1 MAFLGDLARKR
12 SLASAAFLFLLLV
25 DEIEGLAYMAVAV
38 VLGQPDL
45 FLSMQ
50 QVFFP
55 VVLLV
60 AGVVSLTRNW
70 RRPVTVEPLAPIE
83 AVELNTL
90 TQRIGAPARAR
101 IASAMA
107 SASSRDVS
115 GSSMENSSPPN
126 RDASPFSPAS
136 SCSSS
141 ATAWI
146 SMSPARCP

>member
-25 DEIEGLAYMAVAV
+25 DEIEGLAYVAVAV
-38 VLGQPDL
+38 AFGRPDL

-60 AGVVSLTRNW
+60 AGAVSLARNW
-70 RRPVTVEPLAPIE
+70 RRAERREPLAPIE

-90 TQRIGAPARAR
+90 TQRIGAPVRAHVNAQPR
-101 IASAMA
+101 
-107 SASSRDVS
+107 
-115 GSSMENSSPPN
+115 
-126 RDASPFSPAS
+126 
-136 SCSSS
+136 
-141 ATAWI
+141 
-146 SMSPARCP
+146 

>member
-38 VLGQPDL
+38 VLGRPEL

-60 AGVVSLTRNW
+60 AAAVSLARNW
-70 RRPVTVEPLAPIE
+70 RRAAAVQTVAPVE
-83 AVELNTL
+83 AVELNAL
-90 TQRIGAPARAR
+90 TQRIGAPVRAR
-101 IASAMA
+101 ITTQP
-107 SASSRDVS
+107 R
-115 GSSMENSSPPN
+115 
-126 RDASPFSPAS
+126 
-136 SCSSS
+136 
-141 ATAWI
+141 
-146 SMSPARCP
+146 

>member
-25 DEIEGLAYMAVAV
+25 DEIEGLAYVAVAV

-60 AGVVSLTRNW
+60 AAAVSLARNW
-70 RRPVTVEPLAPIE
+70 RRAERILVLDPIE
-83 AVELNTL
+83 TVELNTL
-90 TQRIGAPARAR
+90 TQRIGAPVRAR
-101 IASAMA
+101 LTPHQ
-107 SASSRDVS
+107 R
-115 GSSMENSSPPN
+115 
-126 RDASPFSPAS
+126 
-136 SCSSS
+136 
-141 ATAWI
+141 
-146 SMSPARCP
+146 

>member
-1 MAFLGDLARKR
+1 MAFLGELARKR

-60 AGVVSLTRNW
+60 AGVVSLARNW
-70 RRPVTVEPLAPIE
+70 RRPVTVQPLAPIE

-90 TQRIGAPARAR
+90 TQRIGAPVRAR
-101 IASAMA
+101 INTQP
-107 SASSRDVS
+107 R
-115 GSSMENSSPPN
+115 
-126 RDASPFSPAS
+126 
-136 SCSSS
+136 
-141 ATAWI
+141 
-146 SMSPARCP
+146 

>member
-38 VLGQPDL
+38 VLGQPEL
-45 FLSMQ
+45 FLSIQ

-70 RRPVTVEPLAPIE
+70 RRAAPVEPLAPIE
-83 AVELNTL
+83 DVELNTL
-90 TQRIGAPARAR
+90 TQRIGAPVRAR
-101 IASAMA
+101 INTQP
-107 SASSRDVS
+107 R
-115 GSSMENSSPPN
+115 
-126 RDASPFSPAS
+126 
-136 SCSSS
+136 
-141 ATAWI
+141 
-146 SMSPARCP
+146 